1 MMKMIK
7 PCPFCGRDVKLRQD
21 GYYMAPV
28 IRHVTAGPEC
38 VFRAL
43 VMYGMDM
50 DTALTLWN
58 RRAEDDRW
66 RDDGR

>member
-1 MMKMIK
+1 MDEKI
-7 PCPFCGRDVKLRQD
+7 VK
-21 GYYMAPV
+21 
-28 IRHVTAGPEC
+28 

-50 DTALTLWN
+50 DTALALWN

-66 RDDGR
+66 RDDGK